1 MTPPP
6 SSAVLDDKPV
16 GDVEPPRPRKRR
28 LLPQSSSYIMTG
40 IIVVIG
46 GYLIAPLV
54 ILLVLSFNT
63 AHDIFVDDAEWGFGH
78 WRNAFD
84 VPGLGEALGH
94 SFLIW
99 GLVTAIGFPIAI
111 VISLVLARTKIPF
124 SHGLEFMFWV
134 VVIFPALAS
143 TYGWIMLGSP
153 NSGFLNVAWV
163 KIFGGDSAG
172 PFNIFSVGG
181 IVWTRL
187 MGDSIAFKVIL
198 LTPAFRAMNGAFE
211 EAGRVS
217 GMSGIRTM
225 LRVTLP
231 VMIAPISLVLALQLI
246 KVFQG
251 FEVEYLLGSR
261 FNFYTFSTLIY
272 RMIQLEPVPQ
282 YSNAVILAS
291 LTAVIIIAI
300 IPVQRWIL
308 HRRNYTTIV
317 SSYKPT
323 LIELGPW
330 KWIAVFGISLLLFLT
345 TALPALVLIIG
356 SFMTRVGFFN
366 ARPAWTTAHWDLV
379 LNAPDF
385 WEAVRT
391 TLILSCTAGLLSP
404 IIFSLLAYIL
414 VRTRWRGRGTLDS
427 MIWFSAAMPGV
438 LLGLGLLLLFLQT
451 PGLRWLF
458 GSMWSLILV
467 VVFMG
472 VTTGVNVFKG
482 VLVQLGA
489 ELEEA
494 ARVSGFGP
502 IQTYFRV
509 VVPLLMPSTVLV
521 GMLNF
526 VAAAGTTSSI
536 VLLASRDTRTLSILG
551 LQYGSG
557 VAGAGGLEAAGIISL
572 VITAATLAIALPARY
587 LSRRMGI
594 QSNSSPDIGPA

>member
-1 MTPPP
+1 MMTAPT
-6 SSAVLDDKPV
+6 STAVLD
-16 GDVEPPRPRKRR
+16 EPPAAPPPTHRKRFW
-28 LLPQSSSYIMTG
+28 PQGSSLIMTG
-40 IIVVIG
+40 IIVVLG
-46 GYLIAPLV
+46 GYLISPL
-54 ILLVLSFNT
+54 ILLLVLSFNT
-63 AHDIFVDDAEWGFGH
+63 AKDIFVDDADWGLGA
-78 WRNAFD
+78 WRTAFD
-84 VPGLGEALGH
+84 VPGLGESLWH
-94 SFLIW
+94 SLLIW
-99 GLVTAIGFPIAI
+99 GLVTVIGFPIAI
-111 VISLVLARTKIPF
+111 AISLLLARTRIPF
-124 SHGLEFMFWV
+124 SHGLEFLFWV

-163 KIFGGDSAG
+163 HVFGGDSNG

-198 LTPAFRAMNGAFE
+198 LVPAFRAMNGAYE

-217 GMSGIRTM
+217 GMSGLRTM

-282 YSNAVILAS
+282 YSNAVILAT
-291 LTAVIIIAI
+291 LTAVIIVAI

-308 HRRNYTTIV
+308 SRRDYTTVV

-323 LIELGPW
+323 LVDLGPW
-330 KWIAVFGISLLLFLT
+330 KWFAVSGIGLLLFLT
-345 TALPALVLIIG
+345 TALPALVLIVG

-366 ARPAWTTAHWDLV
+366 ARPAWTGAHWDQV
-379 LNAPDF
+379 FSAPDF
-385 WEAVRT
+385 WLAVKT
-391 TLILSCTAGLLSP
+391 TLVLACTAGVLSP
-404 IIFSLLAYIL
+404 VIFSALAYIM
-414 VRTRWRGRGTLDS
+414 VRTRWRGRVILDS
-427 MIWFSAAMPGV
+427 IIWFSAAMPGV
-438 LLGLGLLLLFLQT
+438 LLGLGLLLMFLQT
-451 PGLRWLF
+451 RGLRWLF
-458 GSMWSLILV
+458 GSIWSLILV

-472 VTTGVNVFKG
+472 ITTGVNVFKG
-482 VLVQLGA
+482 VLVQLGN

-494 ARVSGFGP
+494 ARVSGYGAV
-502 IQTYFRV
+502 QTYFRI

-572 VITAATLAIALPARY
+572 VITVATLAIALPARM
-587 LSRRMGI
+587 LSRRIGI
-594 QSNSSPDIGPA
+594 QSNTSPTLGQA

>member
-1 MTPPP
+1 MTLTEPPAAVDETPETPPRRSP
-6 SSAVLDDKPV
+6 W
-16 GDVEPPRPRKRR
+16 RR
-28 LLPQSSSYIMTG
+28 LLPRNSSVIMTG

-46 GYLIAPLV
+46 GYLIAPL
-54 ILLVLSFNT
+54 IMLLILSFNT
-63 AHDIFVDDAEWGFGH
+63 AHDILVDDADWGFGH
-78 WRNAFD
+78 WAHAFD
-84 VPGLGEALGH
+84 VPGLGEALWH
-94 SFLIW
+94 SLMIW
-99 GLVTAIGFPIAI
+99 GLVTLIGFPVSIGIA
-111 VISLVLARTKIPF
+111 LVLARTKLPF
-124 SHGLEFMFWV
+124 SHGFEFLFWV
-134 VVIFPALAS
+134 IYIFPALAS
-143 TYGWIMLGSP
+143 TYGWIMLGTP
-153 NSGFLNVAWV
+153 NSGFLNVGWHHL
-163 KIFGGDSAG
+163 FGGDGPG

-198 LTPAFRAMNGAFE
+198 LTPAFRAMNGAYE

-217 GMSGIRTM
+217 GMSGIKTM
-225 LRVTLP
+225 LKVTIP

-282 YSNAVILAS
+282 YSNGVILAS
-291 LTAVIIIAI
+291 FTALIIIAI

-308 HRRNYTTIV
+308 NRRNYTTIV

-323 LIELGPW
+323 LVELGRW
-330 KWIAVFGISLLLFLT
+330 KWIAVGGISVLLFLT
-345 TALPALVLIIG
+345 SALPAIVLVIG

-366 ARPAWTTAHWDLV
+366 AKPAWTTAHWDLV

-385 WEAVRT
+385 WQAVTT
-391 TLILSCTAGLLSP
+391 TLILACTAGVLSP
-404 IIFSLLAYIL
+404 IIFSVLAYIL
-414 VRTRWRGRGTLDS
+414 VRTRWKGRTFLDS
-427 MIWFSAAMPGV
+427 IIWFSAAMPGV
-438 LLGLGLLLLFLQT
+438 LLGLGLLLVFLQT
-451 PGLRWLF
+451 PGLRFLF
-458 GSMWSLILV
+458 GSIWSLILV

-494 ARVSGFGP
+494 ARVSGYGP
-502 IQTYFRV
+502 VKTYFRIV
-509 VVPLLMPSTVLV
+509 IPLLMPSTVLV

-526 VAAAGTTSSI
+526 VAAAGTTSSV

-572 VITAATLAIALPARY
+572 IITVVTLAIALPARW
-587 LSRRMGI
+587 LSRKIGI
-594 QSNSSPDIGPA
+594 QSSSSAGIA